1 MTVKF
6 EVLEKM
12 NEYENELC
20 DELETNNI
28 ILLRDIK
35 VTKKKLEDI
44 TSCISIIFKIKE
56 SKSLEKRFPL
66 TTSLFLVWSAVYDYK
81 DGDFWSGIFQNLKIP
96 NKSQYQR
103 ILGEIFLSTIS
114 KYKLLSIDS
123 ESGKKYLSPILMH
136 GYIGN
141 HYADTFLDYLNK
153 VYSILLKHDV
163 SEANIDSIWKDIFE
177 EESNKESIEKEIN
190 KLEKSIKRLKDKRF
204 EYNVSLKLLALKKTD
219 IEKQEKNID
228 ELSAILSSG
237 KSKIEIYKSK
247 INDLKKALEY
257 ITEFDSGIIKVSGIQ
272 SSRINKEKSE
282 YALGISI
289 DIRNEINTNIKDN
302 ESEINNLTKEI
313 KKTENILSIEE
324 DKLKATNMDIA
335 TVGKGNLED
344 GWYTIQRC
352 NEIVSELN
360 NLNKQL
366 EGKKD
371 LIELSQDIQNKSL
384 RQVLTTSLNHLY
396 KQNQQYFREFIID
409 TFQAI
414 DAVSRGEDVGATYVL
429 CDNVI
434 EWNQKIRIKTLG
446 KGTTFDNSQNIENNN
461 YNDDNAG
468 SNISE
473 HENGNETDGT
483 VRLRLQSLRE
493 PLIKLDTYNWDIFLH
508 IPAQKFDYI
517 KNSNK
522 KPIYTI
528 EGKDDYKI
536 DIDTQTFIYGNS
548 IQINEASIPIRKYNE
563 LIFAFEYFNL
573 KEAYIIE
580 IDSIM
585 IFNDSGILLTGNKLM
600 NGLYYV
606 VCNNEWNSDFDGILD
621 VYASG
626 LDGFKVYEIQLNE
639 EKAIFKSRNS
649 ITEYIGSNFSNASL
663 AGKNIIE
670 GITIDD
676 IKISTG
682 DLPIL
687 LLSLRDISPN
697 DNTLKVY
704 MDDSLILNCKIDEL
718 MRNTKFTII
727 ENLIL
732 TFNLKR
738 FVAKIRKVQISKLK
752 ILLLNKNNDTVFS
765 EEFWNIINNKFSY
778 KNQSLLIKNP
788 PGTRIK
794 YKDMVSTVR
803 EFSLPLINETG
814 EELSIFYDKVG
825 WKQFKVEVPTAK
837 TTFRASDGSI
847 VNVPENLLTSQLD
860 ILKDVYITWEVNSN
874 IPKIIYLYDSE
885 KDLESRLHIK
895 GRKASASLYAY
906 YDILKFTDDKIS
918 LSYHWKGNNRYSE
931 TKSIVNVF
939 RQWEVYDIV
948 CYSKEEDDE
957 YIIELK
963 YKSNFDFQSNKLL
976 KVYNEDSLIFE
987 KRLKDEQMIIYVKKA
1002 DIKSI
1007 NLDIKIVYFEEIDD
1021 IFGKTT
1027 NVIIAGQYY
1036 LKLTSRIYNL
1046 DLIKKYGLLATKF
1059 KYKGKENKF
1068 KIPFIIENIVKTDP
1082 INFADEELYIGQA
1095 IIGNQSTEVI
1105 FYLNLEDKTLPFLL
1119 DLDRDGV
1126 QYHPKTGEVFWENRS
1141 GKEIMGPID
1150 DINYVVK
1157 GE

>member
-28 ILLRDIK
+28 VLLRDIK

-44 TSCISIIFKIKE
+44 TSCISTIFKIKE
-56 SKSLEKRFPL
+56 SKSLERKFPL

-81 DGDFWSGIFQNLKIP
+81 DGDFWSVIFQNLKIL
-96 NKSQYQR
+96 NKIKYQK

-114 KYKLLSIDS
+114 EYKLLSIDN

-153 VYSILLKHDV
+153 VYSILLKYDV
-163 SEANIDSIWKDIFE
+163 SESNIDSIWKDVFE
-177 EESNKESIEKEIN
+177 EENNNESLEKEIN
-190 KLEKSIKRLKDKRF
+190 KLEKSIKRLKDERS
-204 EYNVSLKLLALKKTD
+204 EHNVSLKLLALEKTD

-228 ELSAILSSG
+228 ELSEILSSG
-237 KSKIEIYKSK
+237 KSKTEICRSK
-247 INDLKKALEY
+247 IYDLKKALEY
-257 ITEFDSGIIKVSGIQ
+257 ITEFDSGIIKVSVIQ
-272 SSRINKEKSE
+272 SSRINKEKLE

-289 DIRNEINTNIKDN
+289 DIRNEINTQIKDN
-302 ESEINNLTKEI
+302 ESEINDITKEI
-313 KKTENILSIEE
+313 RKTENILSIAE
-324 DKLKATNMDIA
+324 DKLKVTNMDIA

-360 NLNKQL
+360 KLNKQL
-366 EGKKD
+366 EGKRN
-371 LIELSQDIQNKSL
+371 LIELSQGIQNKSL

-414 DAVSRGEDVGATYVL
+414 DSVFRGEDVDATYIL
-429 CDNVI
+429 YDNVI
-434 EWNQKIRIKTLG
+434 EWNQKVRIKTLG
-446 KGTTFDNSQNIENNN
+446 KDTTSDNSQDIENDN

-473 HENGNETDGT
+473 HETETDGT
-483 VRLRLQSLRE
+483 VRLQLQSLKE
-493 PLIKLDTYNWDIFLH
+493 PLIKLDTYNWDILLH
-508 IPAQKFDYI
+508 IPAQKFDHI
-517 KNSNK
+517 KNTNK
-522 KPIYTI
+522 KPIYTL

-536 DIDTQTFIYGNS
+536 DIDTQTFTYGNS

-573 KEAYIIE
+573 KEAYIVE
-580 IDSIM
+580 VDSIM

-606 VCNNEWNSDFDGILD
+606 VCSSEWNSDFEGILD

-639 EKAIFKSRNS
+639 EMAIFKSSNL

-663 AGKNIIE
+663 AGKNIVE

-682 DLPIL
+682 DLPNL
-687 LLSLRDISPN
+687 LISLRDINPN
-697 DNTLKVY
+697 ENTLKVY

-718 MRNTKFTII
+718 MRNTKFAII

-732 TFNLKR
+732 TFNLKML
-738 FVAKIRKVQISKLK
+738 VAKIRKVQISKLK
-752 ILLLNKNNDTVFS
+752 VLLLNRNNDKVFV
-765 EEFWNIINNKFSY
+765 EEFWNITKNKFY
-778 KNQSLLIKNP
+778 YRNLSLLINNP

-803 EFSLPLINETG
+803 EFSIPLINEAG
-814 EELSIFYDKVG
+814 EEFSIFYDKVG
-825 WKQFKVEVPTAK
+825 WKQYKVEVPTAK
-837 TTFRASDGSI
+837 ITFRGSDGSI
-847 VNVPENLLTSQLD
+847 VNIPENLLISQLD
-860 ILKDVYITWEVNSN
+860 ILKDLYITWEVNSN

-885 KDLESRLHIK
+885 KNLESRLHLK
-895 GRKASASLYAY
+895 GRKASANLYAY

-918 LSYHWKGNNRYSE
+918 LSYHWKGNNRHSE
-931 TKSIVNVF
+931 PKSIINVF
-939 RQWEVYDIV
+939 KQWEAYDIM

-963 YKSNFDFQSNKLL
+963 YKSNFDFQSQKFLR
-976 KVYNEDSLIFE
+976 VYNEDSLIFE
-987 KRLKDEQMIIYVKKA
+987 KKLKDEQMIIYVKKA
-1002 DIKSI
+1002 DIKSL
-1007 NLDIKIVYFEEIDD
+1007 NLVIKIVYFEEIDD

-1027 NVIIAGQYY
+1027 NEIIAGQYN
-1036 LKLTSRIYNL
+1036 LKLTSRVNDL
-1046 DLIKKYGLLATKF
+1046 NLIKNYGLMATKF
-1059 KYKGKENKF
+1059 KYRGKTNKF
-1068 KIPFIIENIVKTDP
+1068 KTPFKIENIEKTDP

-1095 IIGNQSTEVI
+1095 IIRNQSTEVL
-1105 FYLNLEDKTLPFLL
+1105 FYLNLKDKTLPFLL

-1126 QYHPKTGEVFWENRS
+1126 QYLPKTGEVFWENRS
-1141 GKEIMGPID
+1141 GKDIMGPID

-1157 GE
+1157 EE